1 MQRFLFYLR
10 NKAIA
15 DYKNEAP
22 LLSEWMDK
30 NLREGFTVFN
40 FPNEHQK
47 RLRTSNISERLNKEV
62 KRRTRIAT
70 IFPNVASCLR
80 LVTAVLI
87 EVSEEWISNK
97 SYLNQKE

>member
-1 MQRFLFYLR
+1 MRATPYP
-10 NKAIA
+10 A
-15 DYKNEAP
+15 
-22 LLSEWMDK
+22 
-30 NLREGFTVFN
+30 EGFTVFN

-87 EVSEEWISNK
+87 EVSEEWISTK